1 MARIWTVEDEEHI
14 SVLIVDV
21 LKGMEHEVQHF
32 WDGAELTKGLAK
44 HPVPD
49 LLLLDLMLRGK
60 SGFDLL
66 KQWKQK
72 AETRHIPVLILS
84 ARSTENDKV
93 KGLDLGAEDY
103 ITKPFSIREL
113 KARINAALRRV
124 TPEALR
130 VELGA
135 LRLEPDNRGVYVDG
149 ASVALTQ
156 QEFEL
161 LLYLAKNAGHILS
174 RGQLLKD
181 VWGYE
186 SETDAS
192 RTVDYHV
199 KSLRRKLGDDA
210 QNSRLIE
217 TVHGSGYRLK
227 DAGV

>member
-21 LKGMEHEVQHF
+21 LTGMGHEVQHF
-32 WDGAELTKGLAK
+32 WDGDELDKGLK
-44 HPVPD
+44 KTPVPD

-66 KQWKQK
+66 KKWKQQP
-72 AETRHIPVLILS
+72 ETRHVPVIILS

-93 KGLDLGAEDY
+93 KGLDLGAEDD

-124 TPEALR
+124 TPEALKME
-130 VELGA
+130 VGP
-135 LRLEPDNRGVYVDG
+135 LRIEPDNRGVYVDG
-149 ASVALTQ
+149 QSVQVTQ

-161 LLYLAKNAGHILS
+161 LLYLARNAGHTLS
-174 RGQLLKD
+174 RGQQLKD